1 MAVGNS
7 GIDYAG
13 TAPFPTKTGHEVLW

>member
-7 GIDYAG
+7 GIDYNGA
-13 TAPFPTKTGHEVLW
+13 APFPTKTGHEVLW

>member
-1 MAVGNS
+1 MAVGNN
-7 GIDYAG
+7 GIDYVG